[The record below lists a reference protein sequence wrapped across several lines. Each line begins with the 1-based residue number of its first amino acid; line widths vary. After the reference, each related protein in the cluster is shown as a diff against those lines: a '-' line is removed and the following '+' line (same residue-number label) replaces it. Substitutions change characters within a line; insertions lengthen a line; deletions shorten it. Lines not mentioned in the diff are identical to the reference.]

1 MRILLFLVL
10 QAMLSSTVSAQF
22 FDGDDLN
29 EGCRAESGTFGAGLC
44 LGFIVG
50 VIDASGVCIPDHA
63 DLGQVRRV
71 VRLYLKVHPDQRE
84 YSAESLVRQAIETS
98 LKCAEEKE

>member
-1 MRILLFLVL
+1 MRTLSCVLLLI
-10 QAMLSSTVSAQF
+10 LSSATSAQF
-22 FDGDDLN
+22 FDGNDLH
-29 EGCRAESGTFGAGLC
+29 EGCRAESETFGAGLC

-50 VIDASGVCIPDHA
+50 VIDASGVCVPDYA

-98 LKCAEEKE
+98 LACPKEEE